1 MFNIGLSNTHFL
13 ILLLLLLL
21 LLSLLLL
28 LLDIFR
34 HAHAYIHQVA
44 QLAARLFKKLRLAY
58 FISIAD
64 ASHESSA
71 DRSCGYNAINSRL
84 RIVGGVYSRRGMW
97 PWQIGLY
104 IKHGGGRN
112 ISSLPLIYNKLKFL
126 SRFARDKKVPEVSFP
141 LVGE

>member
-1 MFNIGLSNTHFL
+1 MI
-13 ILLLLLLL
+13 
-21 LLSLLLL
+21 LL

-34 HAHAYIHQVA
+34 HAHAYMHQVA
-44 QLAARLFKKLRLAY
+44 QLAARLFKKLRLVY

-64 ASHESSA
+64 AFHESSA
-71 DRSCGYNAINSRL
+71 DRSCGYNAINFRL

-112 ISSLPLIYNKLKFL
+112 ISSLPLIYNKLKFFHDSL
-126 SRFARDKKVPEVSFP
+126 EIKKVPEVSFP
-141 LVGE
+141 LVGK